1 MNILIVEDDSVSA
14 TLLKAVL
21 APFGECHVAV
31 TGIAAVDLMR
41 KALSGD
47 RPYHLVCLDIMLP
60 GMDGQDVLKQ
70 IRFLEEQK
78 GVLGLD
84 GVKIVMITALGDSRS
99 IMESFRSQCEG
110 YIVKP
115 IRKDKVVA
123 VLRMLG
129 FAHQVNAP
137 PRRSPEEGLV
147 RSQP

>member
-14 TLLKAVL
+14 TLLKTVL
-21 APFGECHVAV
+21 SPFGECDVAA

-41 KALSGD
+41 KALADG
-47 RPYHLVCLDIMLP
+47 RPYQLVCLDIMLP
-60 GMDGQDVLKQ
+60 GMDGQDVLKR

-78 GVLGLD
+78 GILGLD

-99 IMESFRSQCEG
+99 IMEAFRSQCEG

-115 IRKDKVVA
+115 IRKDKVTA

-129 FAHQVNAP
+129 FVNQALTLP
-137 PRRSPEEGLV
+137 
-147 RSQP
+147 